1 MKLYWYFKFQQG
13 RILQSNTRNKV
24 NYDNLF
30 ETKCINNYYT
40 KQSTSIFVLL
50 VFFPLKKKAPIF
62 KAVDH
67 IKFVFVI
74 YHKL

>member
-1 MKLYWYFKFQQG
+1 MKLYWYLKFQQG

-24 NYDNLF
+24 NYDYLF

-50 VFFPLKKKAPIF
+50 VFFP
-62 KAVDH
+62 
-67 IKFVFVI
+67 
-74 YHKL
+74 

>member
-1 MKLYWYFKFQQG
+1 MKLYWYLKFQQG

-24 NYDNLF
+24 NYENLF

-50 VFFPLKKKAPIF
+50 VFFP
-62 KAVDH
+62 
-67 IKFVFVI
+67 
-74 YHKL
+74 